1 MSSDLFE
8 EEKGFVTLTSAPQAA
23 ASRPLRGNHYLPQQ
37 QIGQTN
43 GRNRFVYPPPAQNQ
57 V

>member
-1 MSSDLFE
+1 MSSDLI